1 MGNVKKRTFSVTA
14 EQSDFIDALV
24 ARGGHASGSEV
35 VREALRKLQDHEAEI
50 ERWIQRDVLP
60 TYDRWKAGLEKTYT
74 LDEVE
79 EELRR
84 VIDEAAAKK
93 AARRTAAE

>member
-1 MGNVKKRTFSVTA
+1 MGKVKKRTFSVTA

-35 VREALRKLQDHEAEI
+35 VREALRGLQDHEAEI

-79 EELRR
+79 EELHR
-84 VIDEAAAKK
+84 VIDDAAAKK